1 MAETVEQLPFGWHS
15 TSDNLGYDWDSWLD
29 GQAWRLVQGV
39 DFHEDARAMQRRAYA
54 AGKRTSGVTKVN
66 TKNRVEDGTLVL
78 YVQAVREAPEGAAEA
93 A

>member
-54 AGKRTSGVTKVN
+54 AGKRAGVTKVN
-66 TKNRVEDGTLVL
+66 TKNRVEDGALVL
-78 YVQAVREAPEGAAEA
+78 YVQATREPQE
-93 A
+93 